1 MKFDQYIEKAN
12 EFLKEVAQELGTPED
27 TDHAY
32 RIMSSVFHTVREILS
47 PEESLHLISQLPMF
61 LKAVYVNGW
70 HLKPKNRIRT
80 MREFIACL
88 KMQNVRSAMQ
98 DFPDDAAAKQ
108 KTQAVLH
115 VVKNHVATGEIQD
128 IIDQLPMEL
137 AELWITQTQEYT
149 DRRGG

>member
-12 EFLKEVAQELGTPED
+12 GFLKEVAHELGTPED

-32 RIMSSVFHTVREILS
+32 RIMSSVFHTIREVVS

-70 HLKPKNRIRT
+70 HMKPKNRIRT
-80 MREFIACL
+80 LKEFMDCL
-88 KMQNVRSAMQ
+88 KTHNIRSAVQ
-98 DFPDDAAAKQ
+98 DFPDDAVAKH
-108 KTQAVLH
+108 KTQVVLH
-115 VVKNHVATGEIQD
+115 VLKNHVDTGEIQD

-137 AELWITQTQEYT
+137 AELWITQTEEYIS
-149 DRRGG
+149 RKK